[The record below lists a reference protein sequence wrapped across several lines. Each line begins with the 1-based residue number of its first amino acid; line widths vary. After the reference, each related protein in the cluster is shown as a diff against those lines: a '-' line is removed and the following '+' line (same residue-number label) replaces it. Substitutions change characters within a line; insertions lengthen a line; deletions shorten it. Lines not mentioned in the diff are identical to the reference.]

1 MFYNGSENGSCLY
14 PQLLGLLG
22 SLKGITSDAVASPC
36 VLKLF
41 EAGEVV
47 KLDKGEQQG
56 QVLSQFAAHFI
67 SDTDQPQTCNFANFF
82 PLSEGTPLQV
92 LIIIFA

>member
-1 MFYNGSENGSCLY
+1 M
-14 PQLLGLLG
+14 QLLGLLG
-22 SLKGITSDAVASPC
+22 TLKGITSEAVASPC
-36 VLKLF
+36 LLKLF

-47 KLDKGEQQG
+47 KLEEGEQQE
-56 QVLSQFAAHFI
+56 QFLSQFAAHFI

-92 LIIIFA
+92 PIVSLA